1 VGVIVQ
7 KDDGCGLAVNGNNSD
22 GWSSDGMV
30 LRPVGGK
37 METQLSG
44 GESDQDRE
52 DLFYSSGE

>member
-7 KDDGCGLAVNGNNSD
+7 RDDGRGPAVNWNNSD

-30 LRPVGGK
+30 LRPGGGK

-44 GESDQDRE
+44 GESDQERE